1 MLQGSTEQLRLQA
14 VLEETRAELER
25 AQAYAAEADRHAVT
39 MTNQL
44 AQAHSDFAR
53 ELRGR
58 EQQQEEVVLALE
70 RHFAARIARLHA
82 AVVAADEGTELPS
95 PMGDPTAGGAAG
107 GLWPATPGTSA
118 SSLGGSAA
126 RVAGQAD
133 MVVEAASDVFGRLA
147 AAMEEHAAEH
157 AKWEEE
163 RMALQTE
170 AKAAKDAAT
179 RSGEE
184 AEAAKAAAAAE
195 ADEAKAAF
203 TRELEGLRRQLTA
216 ARERE
221 AAAEGRAKE
230 AQSLAELAEAR
241 AREAEAEATAAG
253 SRAADAGKRSQ
264 AAERRIRAIEDAAVA
279 GSSLSEALH
288 AAARDAP
295 AIDQEESKDGE
306 TADQAAAAGG
316 SAGASGGAESDPVV
330 ALVAAREL
338 LAKARA
344 EAARERESAAAA
356 LKRASAAEERAR
368 AGKAEASAALSA
380 AHRDHAREVAA
391 LHAHADVAAAAH
403 RDEMT
408 AVQASLARSRALV
421 ATLTEEARAEARKSA
436 NEATYLRSQWEEE
449 VACRRKLEEA
459 LEEAH
464 QRVAEERAGREEA
477 RRAFRQRE
485 EEAKDEAE
493 AAADEA
499 RAALSEAEAGLAAAS
514 GEASH
519 LRARVEELEAAVERA
534 EVTRQADEDEAA
546 RLRAAV
552 ATMEEALGA
561 ATSEAKAVRSAA
573 SSAEERHTESLERA
587 KAAVDEA
594 LRRSEAKVGRLQEEL
609 EGSRAELADVKAAA
623 ARTSATEGRR
633 RTAAT
638 RKLGA
643 ERLWRSLDRWSATR
657 RRHALRSWL
666 EATHSSLAEDMAGAA
681 AAAAAQA
688 TREEEEARRER
699 AVAAT
704 AERIEAAAALAR
716 GKLEAELRGRLAAV
730 QGMAAEDVAASV
742 RRAATMEAARIEVA
756 REQLTAVFGEEA
768 LAMRDA
774 FDASRAA
781 AEARHEEE
789 LTAERS
795 QREAEAKA
803 AAALLEKERARL
815 EQEREAAVS
824 RALAEVEEAHAEA
837 TASMIESMQEQ
848 MESTVAELLRQ
859 QERAKE
865 EAVAASVAEWEAHL
879 REATDD
885 WAERYDAMEAKLEGQ
900 LAVESADKEEWRA
913 ECVKTRKTVEG
924 FRKAAGAWRL
934 WLAAV
939 AARAVSQRRELGRRI
954 RAAEEQA
961 AALTRRSE
969 EAEAEVAYLEGTFV
983 ARSLELEEMRA
994 GMRTT
999 LTASKREQLMTHK
1012 VEATRLQG
1020 QLARL
1025 EEEERELEGE
1035 AEEMERW
1042 VTKHEEHVRGKELE
1056 LREASE
1062 QSNITADGRVDMAV
1076 ARRKRRLHSEH
1087 TSSVA
1092 RLAEA
1097 KGRAEAVRR
1106 KQEELEERR
1115 SAVQRDMQASERSLT
1130 TLLMEQQRGLLAILK
1145 AAGEPAFDPSERDPR
1160 KGLLFSQQRHPQQ
1173 GRLLADGSLD
1183 PAAEGTWEISVAAPL
1198 GHLRLREP
1206 GMSHLL
1212 EHAILDELA
1221 FQAGGAASVAAT
1233 TAATTTFTVLCTD
1246 GVLSTSGFVQGLAIC
1261 GGYGV
1266 KDIARGAAKRM
1277 TAALSAEV
1285 ADLDA
1290 EVEEMERDPMQ
1301 GPLLRMARALASA
1314 AGAPADSALS
1324 RLGMGTTASLRA
1336 ALEAMSR
1343 APALGQGGATA
1354 SAETG
1359 AAADSNGAAA
1369 PSEPSARGD
1378 AAAEAELAERLR
1390 RTSGRRTKS
1399 RAAKQEEQMAQATA
1413 VVAVPPA
1420 DEAEAL
1426 LQAVVREALFGPN
1439 AHWCVAVRA
1448 PSEDQLRGSDESDDG
1463 GDSGRVAPA
1472 AADAGAGGGNDSDP
1486 GDSAPGTRRI
1496 IDVTPDSEGS
1506 ATEPTEADEDLPLRI
1521 FREEATAARQ
1531 SLAAMLQANGPPG
1544 TFLPAAVAKPL
1555 SSVGGGRSHWDMAFW
1570 ATASID
1576 PSNKDAVAAVAASGA
1591 PSAAAG
1597 AGAPGD
1603 AGRLDW
1609 PACTGLL
1616 PGRAIFSPRPAEP
1629 GDATASE
1636 ASSAGGAN
1644 SPAVVTVAGWVPSRL
1659 SNSQSG
1665 LRESRDLAQSWLQSL
1680 ALVLPAAGGPVG
1692 AAMTGPAGA
1701 EAAGV
1706 VTGAGAAA
1714 AASAGGR
1721 SVGLRV
1727 GAASSVVAMPVRA
1740 PGPGWLVT
1748 VTFEASEGAAAEA
1761 AACGGG
1767 SDAGAAA
1774 EAAIVAEAA
1783 HAAKAWFEAAAEQ
1796 RLPLALTAAA
1806 AHGARQ
1812 GFATGFRWAGTETS
1826 GEVAGEEVAYA
1837 LAATGW
1843 GDAGA
1848 DDAEERAFA
1857 QSIATIGGTA
1867 CASSVPLAGAVAEAA
1882 AVAEM
1887 LGAPAGSL
1895 PHWLQSEDF
1904 DMTRGEGAPERAQA
1918 SVAKSAEAL
1927 SAALRDVATA
1937 FADPKTVTVH
1947 VER

>member
-1 MLQGSTEQLRLQA
+1 M
-14 VLEETRAELER
+14 
-25 AQAYAAEADRHAVT
+25 
-39 MTNQL
+39 
-44 AQAHSDFAR
+44 
-53 ELRGR
+53 
-58 EQQQEEVVLALE
+58 
-70 RHFAARIARLHA
+70 
-82 AVVAADEGTELPS
+82 
-95 PMGDPTAGGAAG
+95 
-107 GLWPATPGTSA
+107 PAPVR
-118 SSLGGSAA
+118 SSLVASAGLAVGSS
-126 RVAGQAD
+126 
-133 MVVEAASDVFGRLA
+133 M
-147 AAMEEHAAEH
+147 
-157 AKWEEE
+157 
-163 RMALQTE
+163 
-170 AKAAKDAAT
+170 
-179 RSGEE
+179 
-184 AEAAKAAAAAE
+184 
-195 ADEAKAAF
+195 
-203 TRELEGLRRQLTA
+203 LR
-216 ARERE
+216 
-221 AAAEGRAKE
+221 
-230 AQSLAELAEAR
+230 
-241 AREAEAEATAAG
+241 AAG
-253 SRAADAGKRSQ
+253 SLGRS
-264 AAERRIRAIEDAAVA
+264 AI
-279 GSSLSEALH
+279 
-288 AAARDAP
+288 
-295 AIDQEESKDGE
+295 
-306 TADQAAAAGG
+306 
-316 SAGASGGAESDPVV
+316 
-330 ALVAAREL
+330 
-338 LAKARA
+338 
-344 EAARERESAAAA
+344 
-356 LKRASAAEERAR
+356 ASAR
-368 AGKAEASAALSA
+368 G
-380 AHRDHAREVAA
+380 
-391 LHAHADVAAAAH
+391 
-403 RDEMT
+403 
-408 AVQASLARSRALV
+408 
-421 ATLTEEARAEARKSA
+421 
-436 NEATYLRSQWEEE
+436 
-449 VACRRKLEEA
+449 
-459 LEEAH
+459 
-464 QRVAEERAGREEA
+464 
-477 RRAFRQRE
+477 
-485 EEAKDEAE
+485 
-493 AAADEA
+493 
-499 RAALSEAEAGLAAAS
+499 
-514 GEASH
+514 
-519 LRARVEELEAAVERA
+519 
-534 EVTRQADEDEAA
+534 
-546 RLRAAV
+546 
-552 ATMEEALGA
+552 
-561 ATSEAKAVRSAA
+561 
-573 SSAEERHTESLERA
+573 
-587 KAAVDEA
+587 
-594 LRRSEAKVGRLQEEL
+594 
-609 EGSRAELADVKAAA
+609 
-623 ARTSATEGRR
+623 
-633 RTAAT
+633 
-638 RKLGA
+638 
-643 ERLWRSLDRWSATR
+643 
-657 RRHALRSWL
+657 RRHASV
-666 EATHSSLAEDMAGAA
+666 SV
-681 AAAAAQA
+681 
-688 TREEEEARRER
+688 
-699 AVAAT
+699 VA
-704 AERIEAAAALAR
+704 
-716 GKLEAELRGRLAAV
+716 
-730 QGMAAEDVAASV
+730 M
-742 RRAATMEAARIEVA
+742 
-756 REQLTAVFGEEA
+756 
-768 LAMRDA
+768 
-774 FDASRAA
+774 
-781 AEARHEEE
+781 
-789 LTAERS
+789 
-795 QREAEAKA
+795 
-803 AAALLEKERARL
+803 
-815 EQEREAAVS
+815 
-824 RALAEVEEAHAEA
+824 
-837 TASMIESMQEQ
+837 
-848 MESTVAELLRQ
+848 
-859 QERAKE
+859 
-865 EAVAASVAEWEAHL
+865 
-879 REATDD
+879 
-885 WAERYDAMEAKLEGQ
+885 
-900 LAVESADKEEWRA
+900 
-913 ECVKTRKTVEG
+913 
-924 FRKAAGAWRL
+924 
-934 WLAAV
+934 
-939 AARAVSQRRELGRRI
+939 
-954 RAAEEQA
+954 
-961 AALTRRSE
+961 
-969 EAEAEVAYLEGTFV
+969 
-983 ARSLELEEMRA
+983 
-994 GMRTT
+994 
-999 LTASKREQLMTHK
+999 
-1012 VEATRLQG
+1012 
-1020 QLARL
+1020 
-1025 EEEERELEGE
+1025 
-1035 AEEMERW
+1035 
-1042 VTKHEEHVRGKELE
+1042 
-1056 LREASE
+1056 
-1062 QSNITADGRVDMAV
+1062 
-1076 ARRKRRLHSEH
+1076 
-1087 TSSVA
+1087 
-1092 RLAEA
+1092 
-1097 KGRAEAVRR
+1097 
-1106 KQEELEERR
+1106 
-1115 SAVQRDMQASERSLT
+1115 
-1130 TLLMEQQRGLLAILK
+1130 
-1145 AAGEPAFDPSERDPR
+1145 
-1160 KGLLFSQQRHPQQ
+1160 PQ
-1173 GRLLADGSLD
+1173 SLD

-1290 EVEEMERDPMQ
+1290 EVEEMQRDPMQ

-1343 APALGQGGATA
+1343 APALGQGGTTA

-1369 PSEPSARGD
+1369 PSEPSASGD

-1463 GDSGRVAPA
+1463 GDSDASDDGGDSDASDDGGRVAPA
-1472 AADAGAGGGNDSDP
+1472 AADAGAGGGNDGDP

-1506 ATEPTEADEDLPLRI
+1506 ATEPTEADEDLPLRV

-1576 PSNKDAVAAVAASGA
+1576 PSNKDAAAAVAASRA
-1591 PSAAAG
+1591 PSAPAG
-1597 AGAPGD
+1597 ADAPGD

-1629 GDATASE
+1629 GDAAASD